1 MLINILLPIVVILV
15 VFVFASIKILPE
27 YERGVMFTL
36 GRMTGVKGPGLF
48 FVVPGIQKMIK
59 VDMRVTVMD
68 VPTQDVISRDN
79 VSVHVNAVVYFR
91 VIEAQKA
98 IIEVENFYN
107 AISQLSQTTLRS
119 VLGQHELD
127 DMLAARDKLNT
138 DIEAI
143 LDSQTDAWGIKV
155 ANVEIKQV
163 ELDESMT
170 RAIARQ
176 AEAERSRRAKII
188 NAEGEVQAAEN
199 LRKAAHEL
207 AREPQAMQLRYLQT
221 LLDMGSNENATI
233 VFPLPMDLIEP
244 LMKGAKRW
252 ADSTSDTPPAN
263 SVNPAEQP
271 GHEN

>member
-1 MLINILLPIVVILV
+1 MLLEIVIAVIVLLAIFL
-15 VFVFASIKILPE
+15 FASIKILPE

-48 FVVPGIQKMIK
+48 LVIPVFQKMIK

-68 VPTQDVISRDN
+68 VPAQEVISRDN
-79 VSVHVNAVVYFR
+79 VSAQVNAVVYFR
-91 VIEAQKA
+91 VIGADKA
-98 IIEVENFYN
+98 IIEVENFYA

-127 DMLAARDKLNT
+127 DMLAERDKLNAH
-138 DIEAI
+138 IQEI
-143 LDSQTDAWGIKV
+143 LDRQTDAWGIKV

-188 NAEGEVQAAEN
+188 NAEGELQAAEN
-199 LRKAAHEL
+199 LRDAARQL
-207 AREPQAMQLRYLQT
+207 ATEPQAMQLRYLQT
-221 LLDMGSNENATI
+221 LLDMGNNENATI

-244 LMKGAKRW
+244 LLKSAKRY
-252 ADSTSDTPPAN
+252 ADDHTP
-263 SVNPAEQP
+263 SGAE
-271 GHEN
+271 E

>member
-1 MLINILLPIVVILV
+1 MLINVLLPIIVIVAVLI
-15 VFVFASIKILPE
+15 FSSIKILPE

-48 FVVPGIQKMIK
+48 LVIPFVQKMIK
-59 VDMRVTVMD
+59 VDMRVSVMD

-98 IIEVENFYN
+98 IVEVEHFYN

-127 DMLAARDKLNT
+127 DMLAARDKLNA
-138 DIEAI
+138 DIEQI
-143 LDSQTDAWGIKV
+143 LDAQTDAWGIKV

-199 LRKAAHEL
+199 LRKAANEL

-221 LLDMGSNENATI
+221 LLDMGNNENATI

-244 LMKGAKRW
+244 LLKTARQWQAGNERPVQ
-252 ADSTSDTPPAN
+252 DD
-263 SVNPAEQP
+263 
-271 GHEN
+271 

>member
-1 MLINILLPIVVILV
+1 MLLNVLLPIIVILAILI
-15 VFVFASIKILPE
+15 FSSIKILPE

-48 FVVPGIQKMIK
+48 LVIPFIQKMIK
-59 VDMRVTVMD
+59 VDMRVSVMD

-79 VSVHVNAVVYFR
+79 VSVNVSAVVYFR

-98 IIEVENFYN
+98 IVEVEHFYN

-127 DMLAARDKLNT
+127 DMLAGREKLNA
-138 DIEAI
+138 DIEQI

-163 ELDESMT
+163 ELDDSMT

-188 NAEGEVQAAEN
+188 NAEGERQAAEN
-199 LRKAAHEL
+199 LREAAHEL

-221 LLDMGSNENATI
+221 LLDMGNNENATI

-244 LMKGAKRW
+244 LMNAAKQW
-252 ADSTSDTPPAN
+252 PAADERPVQDEDEPR
-263 SVNPAEQP
+263 ED
-271 GHEN
+271 

>member
-1 MLINILLPIVVILV
+1 MFINVVIAVIVLLAL
-15 VFVFASIKILPE
+15 FVFASIKILPE

-36 GRMTGVKGPGLF
+36 GRMTGVKGPGIFL
-48 FVVPGIQKMIK
+48 VIPVIQKMIK

-68 VPTQDVISRDN
+68 VPAQEVISRDN
-79 VSVHVNAVVYFR
+79 VSVQVNAVVYFR
-91 VIEAQKA
+91 VIEANKA
-98 IIEVENFYN
+98 IVEVENFYA

-127 DMLAARDKLNT
+127 DMLAEREKLNAH
-138 DIEAI
+138 IQEI
-143 LDSQTDAWGIKV
+143 LDRQTDAWGIKV

-188 NAEGEVQAAEN
+188 NAEGELQAAEN
-199 LRKAAHEL
+199 LRAAAREL
-207 AREPQAMQLRYLQT
+207 SHEPQAMQLRYLQT
-221 LLDMGSNENATI
+221 LLDMGNNENATI

-244 LMKGAKRW
+244 LLKSARRTDDGNRDAGSGA
-252 ADSTSDTPPAN
+252 
-263 SVNPAEQP
+263 Q
-271 GHEN
+271 

>member
-1 MLINILLPIVVILV
+1 MLINILIAAIVVIV
-15 VFVFASIKILPE
+15 IFIFASIKILPE

-48 FVVPGIQKMIK
+48 IVVPFVQKMIK

-98 IIEVENFYN
+98 IVEVENFYN

-127 DMLAARDKLNT
+127 DMLAARDKLNA
-138 DIEAI
+138 DIENI

-207 AREPQAMQLRYLQT
+207 SREPQAMQLRYLQT
-221 LLDMGSNENATI
+221 LLDMGSNENSTI

-244 LMKGAKRW
+244 LLKASKRW
-252 ADSTSDTPPAN
+252 AKDD
-263 SVNPAEQP
+263 E
-271 GHEN
+271 E